1 MKQIIKSH
9 HDVITVPEAMK
20 ALMSDYS
27 KIGYQIERITLIN
40 FNIIFPDGW
49 VHVFWENGA
58 IYQEICDNEVN

>member
-49 VHVFWENGA
+49 VHVFWGKMVLF
-58 IYQEICDNEVN
+58 IKKYVIMK